1 MKYPEERLLI
11 VRPCLKAICY
21 RDKPASKLLS
31 LLLYYARNCD
41 EQETEFTFT
50 SRQDD
55 IITDLLDEMDVKTL
69 HRTAIPMLR
78 LLGYID
84 VDGSSYRYTY
94 TVHIGYIQKMLNF
107 YATNKQQLDKCLI
120 DIMRKQLDIYP
131 EQLDIFLKQLDKSRI
146 QLDKCLIPF
155 RQMSNSKRGRKPRPQ
170 EAAEAHF
177 KDPQITIDN
186 KDITEN
192 IDVNASALTP
202 THSSENESQSHYQQ
216 SDGTSQQD
224 IHQPSKDVHIAT
236 TKPQGSASIG
246 MPIRNTGSL
255 FEDILPAPEKA
266 KQNGKSTQA
275 ETPPKPRAKINPD
288 EQAFKDAWDASEG
301 IITPPTKGIWVAI
314 KTLRGYGATVE
325 LVTEA
330 VAIMRAEK
338 YWQERGVTLED
349 AARNYGKYGS
359 LAQQHKKKANEPK
372 PRPAALS
379 PENVSNER
387 KRKMLENTVTQ
398 RAEMDARKAARL
410 AQARGE

>member
-41 EQETEFTFT
+41 EQETELTFT

-107 YATNKQQLDKCLI
+107 YATNKQQFDKCLI
-120 DIMRKQLDIYP
+120 DIMRKQLDIFP

-186 KDITEN
+186 KDIKEN
-192 IDVNASALTP
+192 IYVNASALTP
-202 THSSENESQSHYQQ
+202 TPSQENENTYPQ
-216 SDGTSQQD
+216 DETTSQQKQAG
-224 IHQPSKDVHIAT
+224 IVVNTPATKRLSIAIYEQEE
-236 TKPQGSASIG
+236 PQ
-246 MPIRNTGSL
+246 N
-255 FEDILPAPEKA
+255 
-266 KQNGKSTQA
+266 
-275 ETPPKPRAKINPD
+275 
-288 EQAFKDAWDASEG
+288 
-301 IITPPTKGIWVAI
+301 
-314 KTLRGYGATVE
+314 
-325 LVTEA
+325 
-330 VAIMRAEK
+330 
-338 YWQERGVTLED
+338 
-349 AARNYGKYGS
+349 
-359 LAQQHKKKANEPK
+359 
-372 PRPAALS
+372 
-379 PENVSNER
+379 
-387 KRKMLENTVTQ
+387 
-398 RAEMDARKAARL
+398 
-410 AQARGE
+410 

>member
-177 KDPQITIDN
+177 EDPQITIDN
-186 KDITEN
+186 IDN
-192 IDVNASALTP
+192 IDSCEAADAPHL
-202 THSSENESQSHYQQ
+202 
-216 SDGTSQQD
+216 
-224 IHQPSKDVHIAT
+224 
-236 TKPQGSASIG
+236 
-246 MPIRNTGSL
+246 NTL
-255 FEDILPAPEKA
+255 FESDY
-266 KQNGKSTQA
+266 QSQ
-275 ETPPKPRAKINPD
+275 
-288 EQAFKDAWDASEG
+288 
-301 IITPPTKGIWVAI
+301 
-314 KTLRGYGATVE
+314 
-325 LVTEA
+325 
-330 VAIMRAEK
+330 
-338 YWQERGVTLED
+338 
-349 AARNYGKYGS
+349 
-359 LAQQHKKKANEPK
+359 
-372 PRPAALS
+372 LS
-379 PENVSNER
+379 PKTDELSTSYPIAKTTR
-387 KRKMLENTVTQ
+387 KPTT
-398 RAEMDARKAARL
+398 
-410 AQARGE
+410 